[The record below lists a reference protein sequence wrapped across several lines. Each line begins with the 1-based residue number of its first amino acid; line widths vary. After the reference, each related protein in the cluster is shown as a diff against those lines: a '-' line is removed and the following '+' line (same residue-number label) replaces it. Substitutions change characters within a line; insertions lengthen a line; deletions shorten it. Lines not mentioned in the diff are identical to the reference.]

1 MPKDKSVQKV
11 LVVGSG
17 PIVIGQ
23 AAEFDYAGTQ
33 ACVTLK
39 EAGCEV
45 VLLNNNPATMMTDE
59 NIAHKVYFEPLTVKT
74 IENILE
80 KEQPDSI
87 LLSVSGQTGLN
98 LAFALDEQNIL
109 EKYKVQVLGTPIDAI
124 KQGEDRELFRSLM
137 HEMDEPIP
145 ESAIVATLEEA
156 ITFSDKVG
164 YPVIIRPA
172 YTLGGSGGGIA
183 TGENEL
189 INYITRGLRESP
201 IGQCLIE
208 KSIAGWKEIE
218 MEVVRDKADNAVI
231 VCTMENID
239 PVGVHTGDSIVV
251 APIQTLNEKDIEK
264 LKQASLNIVRE
275 IGIVGACNVQLAFDV
290 LTKEYKVIEIN
301 PRVSRSSALASKATG
316 YPIAKIATKLS
327 IGYTLSDI
335 YHANEQTYLTNYEP
349 AMGYVV
355 VKFPSWPFE
364 KLKTADRKLGTQ
376 MKATEETIAIADTLE
391 AAIQKAVR
399 SLELDITG
407 LSLDDFANMHT
418 TELRKTVLHTDDRRF
433 FALLELMRRGITVE
447 LIHKATQIDVYFLEM
462 MHRLIKL
469 EAAAKAQNVQSVT
482 VELFQALKA
491 AGFTDGWLANV
502 WDCSLETVWQRR
514 ESLAI
519 FPTYR
524 TVKAFT
530 EREEQDANY
539 FYAVWKNDRT
549 EKNVQP
555 THDKKIIIIGSG
567 PIQIGQGVE
576 FDYCSVQ
583 GIQALQQLGYE
594 TILINNNPAT
604 VSTDYEFADKLY
616 LEPITAEDVRHMME
630 IEETNKVIVQFGG
643 QTAINLVKQLEA
655 FGADLLGSSLQ
666 TIDTLEDREQFYQ
679 YLQSIDLPHIPGLIA
694 NDEADL
700 YEKATEIGYP
710 MLVRPSYV
718 IGGKGMKI
726 INNKKELGKYIMY
739 HLHGESSYPIL
750 IDAYYPGMEIEVDV
764 VTDGKQVLIPT
775 IFEHIE
781 KAGVHSGDSMA
792 VTPPVTL
799 SEEVKEKVVDYTE
812 KIAQGIDFKGIF
824 NIQFVLYE
832 DTLYVLEVNPRASR
846 TVPVSSKVTNV
857 NLIELA
863 SKVLVGSTLEEEVGA
878 LRILPENDFYT
889 VKAPVFSTGKL
900 NGVDPK
906 LVPEMKSTGE
916 LIAVSKNYPGALRKA
931 FIWNEQLAKMMEATE
946 KELYVSGEVTNESLK
961 EALEQEYITVKSE
974 ADLAETVTF
983 EMIEKWMKTEAAI
996 AVFSEEENSAIRK
1009 RALEFGLLVM
1019 TTRETVAAF
1028 SHMARENLPVLSLQ
1042 PLKYTNNKEVVLQ

>member
-1 MPKDKSVQKV
+1 KTTRNKEANVMPKDKSVQKV

-349 AMGYVV
+349 AMDYVV

-376 MKATEETIAIADTLE
+376 MKATGETIAIAD
-391 AAIQKAVR
+391 
-399 SLELDITG
+399 
-407 LSLDDFANMHT
+407 
-418 TELRKTVLHTDDRRF
+418 
-433 FALLELMRRGITVE
+433 
-447 LIHKATQIDVYFLEM
+447 
-462 MHRLIKL
+462 
-469 EAAAKAQNVQSVT
+469 
-482 VELFQALKA
+482 
-491 AGFTDGWLANV
+491 
-502 WDCSLETVWQRR
+502 
-514 ESLAI
+514 
-519 FPTYR
+519 
-524 TVKAFT
+524 
-530 EREEQDANY
+530 
-539 FYAVWKNDRT
+539 
-549 EKNVQP
+549 
-555 THDKKIIIIGSG
+555 
-567 PIQIGQGVE
+567 
-576 FDYCSVQ
+576 
-583 GIQALQQLGYE
+583 
-594 TILINNNPAT
+594 
-604 VSTDYEFADKLY
+604 
-616 LEPITAEDVRHMME
+616 
-630 IEETNKVIVQFGG
+630 
-643 QTAINLVKQLEA
+643 
-655 FGADLLGSSLQ
+655 
-666 TIDTLEDREQFYQ
+666 
-679 YLQSIDLPHIPGLIA
+679 
-694 NDEADL
+694 
-700 YEKATEIGYP
+700 
-710 MLVRPSYV
+710 
-718 IGGKGMKI
+718 
-726 INNKKELGKYIMY
+726 
-739 HLHGESSYPIL
+739 
-750 IDAYYPGMEIEVDV
+750 
-764 VTDGKQVLIPT
+764 
-775 IFEHIE
+775 
-781 KAGVHSGDSMA
+781 
-792 VTPPVTL
+792 
-799 SEEVKEKVVDYTE
+799 
-812 KIAQGIDFKGIF
+812 
-824 NIQFVLYE
+824 
-832 DTLYVLEVNPRASR
+832 
-846 TVPVSSKVTNV
+846 
-857 NLIELA
+857 
-863 SKVLVGSTLEEEVGA
+863 
-878 LRILPENDFYT
+878 
-889 VKAPVFSTGKL
+889 
-900 NGVDPK
+900 
-906 LVPEMKSTGE
+906 
-916 LIAVSKNYPGALRKA
+916 
-931 FIWNEQLAKMMEATE
+931 
-946 KELYVSGEVTNESLK
+946 
-961 EALEQEYITVKSE
+961 
-974 ADLAETVTF
+974 
-983 EMIEKWMKTEAAI
+983 
-996 AVFSEEENSAIRK
+996 
-1009 RALEFGLLVM
+1009 
-1019 TTRETVAAF
+1019 
-1028 SHMARENLPVLSLQ
+1028 
-1042 PLKYTNNKEVVLQ
+1042 

>member
-1 MPKDKSVQKV
+1 
-11 LVVGSG
+11 
-17 PIVIGQ
+17 
-23 AAEFDYAGTQ
+23 
-33 ACVTLK
+33 
-39 EAGCEV
+39 
-45 VLLNNNPATMMTDE
+45 
-59 NIAHKVYFEPLTVKT
+59 
-74 IENILE
+74 
-80 KEQPDSI
+80 
-87 LLSVSGQTGLN
+87 
-98 LAFALDEQNIL
+98 
-109 EKYKVQVLGTPIDAI
+109 QVLGTPIDAI

-349 AMGYVV
+349 AMDYVV

-376 MKATEETIAIADTLE
+376 MKATGETIAIADTLE

-418 TELRKTVLHTDDRRF
+418 TELRKTILHTDDRRF

-583 GIQALQQLGYE
+583 GIQALQQL
-594 TILINNNPAT
+594 
-604 VSTDYEFADKLY
+604 
-616 LEPITAEDVRHMME
+616 
-630 IEETNKVIVQFGG
+630 
-643 QTAINLVKQLEA
+643 
-655 FGADLLGSSLQ
+655 
-666 TIDTLEDREQFYQ
+666 
-679 YLQSIDLPHIPGLIA
+679 
-694 NDEADL
+694 
-700 YEKATEIGYP
+700 
-710 MLVRPSYV
+710 
-718 IGGKGMKI
+718 
-726 INNKKELGKYIMY
+726 
-739 HLHGESSYPIL
+739 
-750 IDAYYPGMEIEVDV
+750 
-764 VTDGKQVLIPT
+764 
-775 IFEHIE
+775 
-781 KAGVHSGDSMA
+781 
-792 VTPPVTL
+792 
-799 SEEVKEKVVDYTE
+799 
-812 KIAQGIDFKGIF
+812 
-824 NIQFVLYE
+824 
-832 DTLYVLEVNPRASR
+832 
-846 TVPVSSKVTNV
+846 
-857 NLIELA
+857 
-863 SKVLVGSTLEEEVGA
+863 
-878 LRILPENDFYT
+878 
-889 VKAPVFSTGKL
+889 
-900 NGVDPK
+900 
-906 LVPEMKSTGE
+906 
-916 LIAVSKNYPGALRKA
+916 
-931 FIWNEQLAKMMEATE
+931 
-946 KELYVSGEVTNESLK
+946 
-961 EALEQEYITVKSE
+961 
-974 ADLAETVTF
+974 
-983 EMIEKWMKTEAAI
+983 
-996 AVFSEEENSAIRK
+996 
-1009 RALEFGLLVM
+1009 
-1019 TTRETVAAF
+1019 
-1028 SHMARENLPVLSLQ
+1028 
-1042 PLKYTNNKEVVLQ
+1042 